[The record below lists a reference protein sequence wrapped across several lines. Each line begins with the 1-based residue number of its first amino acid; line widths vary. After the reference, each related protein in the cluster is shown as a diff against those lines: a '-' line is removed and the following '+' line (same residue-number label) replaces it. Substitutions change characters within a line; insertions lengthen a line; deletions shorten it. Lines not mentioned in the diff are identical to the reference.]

1 MEIILDN
8 REHALIASIQNS
20 SHLEDI
26 KIDIQ
31 QLPLGDII
39 IRENGDDIIIIER
52 KTYNDL
58 LSSIKDSRFSEQSYR
73 LSNTSGLN
81 THSIIYVIEG
91 NINSITDPIEKK
103 MVYSSMSTLLYYK
116 GFSVMRTGN
125 VSETGEFILNIA
137 EKIRKETIKKTVP
150 YTYIKQ
156 PIVQDIS
163 NNELTALDYCKVV
176 KKTKKEN
183 VVKGNVGQ
191 IMLSQIPGISS
202 DTAIA
207 ILKGFDS
214 FTEFIYKIK
223 ENPEFLN
230 DITTECKGK
239 KRKISKNTINK
250 LKEYLS

>member
-8 REHALIASIQNS
+8 REHALITSIENS
-20 SHLEDI
+20 SQLEDI
-26 KIDIQ
+26 KIDVQ

-39 IRENGDDIIIIER
+39 IRENGDDIIVIER

-58 LSSIKDSRFSEQSYR
+58 LSSIKDSRFLEQSYR

-125 VSETGEFILNIA
+125 VSETAEFILNIA
-137 EKIRKETIKKTVP
+137 EKIRKETIKKTIP
-150 YTYIKQ
+150 YIYIKQ

-163 NNELTALDYCKVV
+163 NNNLTALDYCKVV
-176 KKTKKEN
+176 KKVKKEN
-183 VVKGNVGQ
+183 VVKENVGQ

-207 ILKGFDS
+207 ILKDFDS
-214 FTEFIYKIK
+214 FSEFIYKLR
-223 ENPEFLN
+223 ENPDFLN

-239 KRKISKNTINK
+239 KRKISKNTITK
-250 LKEYLS
+250 LKDYLG

>member
-8 REHALIASIQNS
+8 REHALITSIKNLSQ
-20 SHLEDI
+20 LEDI
-26 KIDIQ
+26 KIDVQ
-31 QLPLGDII
+31 QLALGDIV
-39 IRENGDDIIIIER
+39 IRENGNDIIVIER

-58 LSSIKDSRFSEQSYR
+58 LSSIKDSRFLEQSYR

-125 VSETGEFILNIA
+125 VSETAEFILNIA
-137 EKIRKETIKKTVP
+137 EKIRKETIKKTIP
-150 YTYIKQ
+150 YIYIKQ

-163 NNELTALDYCKVV
+163 NNKLTALDYCKVV
-176 KKTKKEN
+176 KKVKKEN
-183 VVKGNVGQ
+183 VVKENVGQ

-207 ILKGFDS
+207 ILKDFDS
-214 FTEFIYKIK
+214 FSEFIYKLR
-223 ENPEFLN
+223 ENPDFLN

-239 KRKISKNTINK
+239 KRKISKNTIKK
-250 LKEYLS
+250 LTDYLG